1 MSFFSLRA
9 TGLCAAVLLLTA
21 CSSPGPDRAVAPAL
35 APTALGLP
43 DTPTS
48 AVQAQWWQQF
58 GNADLNHW
66 VALAL
71 QDHPGVAAARARFA
85 QAGALA
91 RSQQAG
97 SGLQAG
103 LGVDLARQH
112 YTENGLIPPPVAG
125 HAYSSGTVQ
134 VGLNWNPDWFGLLA
148 AEETAALS
156 QAQAARAESAAVTNA
171 LATQVSRLFV
181 SLARLNAQR
190 DVLVQMQTQ
199 RQQMLRLTRER
210 MAAGLDTQVE
220 FTQAQTPMPELGQ
233 QLEAIAE
240 QMDLLRHQLATLA
253 AQPVQAAQAV
263 SPTLVGLKPEA
274 VPAVLG
280 ADLLGRRPD
289 VVAARWRVEAALAD
303 VNVAKAQFYPNVNL
317 GAFVGV
323 NALGLDRL
331 FNAGSLQMGV
341 APALR
346 LPLFDSGLLRA
357 RLQGRQ
363 AAADV
368 AVAQYNT
375 AVLEAVREASD
386 ALTSLSS
393 LQRQRELQTTSLAH
407 AGQTHVLAVQR
418 QQAGLTGLMPVLQ
431 ARLQLLQQQRNAHDL
446 LARDLD
452 SRVLLMK
459 ALGGGWAEPTPPAV

>member
-21 CSSPGPDRAVAPAL
+21 CASPGPDRAVAPAL

-58 GNADLNHW
+58 GHAELDRW

-91 RSQQAG
+91 QAQQAG
-97 SGLQAG
+97 AGLQAG

-112 YTENGLIPPPVAG
+112 YTENGLIPAPVAG

-190 DVLVQMQTQ
+190 DVLEQMQTQ

-263 SPTLVGLKPEA
+263 SPTLAGLKPEA

-346 LPLFDSGLLRA
+346 LPLFDGGLLRA

-386 ALTSLSS
+386 ALTSLAS
-393 LQRQRELQTTSLAH
+393 LQRQRELQTTSLTH
-407 AGQTHVLAVQR
+407 AGQSHALAVQR
-418 QQAGLTGLMPVLQ
+418 QHAGLTGLMPVLQ
-431 ARLQLLQQQRNAHDL
+431 ARLQLLQQQRNAQEL

-459 ALGGGWAEPTPPAV
+459 ALGGGWTDTPSPAT